1 MSLRTYLNTRA
12 CDYSLAYTQRN
23 YCRELISNK
32 SIPLDSEN
40 ADLIQS
46 AVEKCYPM
54 NSGIQVFTQCML
66 FAYQN
71 ESRKKDQAANRAANY
86 LDILRDVFD
95 RCDCYHDDGR
105 TREQFRQRPELHLM
119 AVIASGLFEIADAI
133 RSTREP

>member
-1 MSLRTYLNTRA
+1 MSFRSFIAEQARGYKQP
-12 CDYSLAYTQRN
+12 YTQRN
-23 YCRELISNK
+23 YCRELLRNE

-40 ADLIQS
+40 ADLILS
-46 AVEKCYPM
+46 AVDKCYPM
-54 NSGIQVFTQCML
+54 NSGIHIFTQCML

-71 ESRKKDQAANRAANY
+71 ESRKKDKRSDNY

-95 RCDCYHDDGR
+95 RCDCYYDDGR

>member
-40 ADLIQS
+40 ADLILS
-46 AVEKCYPM
+46 AVDKCYPM
-54 NSGIQVFTQCML
+54 NSGIHIFTQCML

-71 ESRKKDQAANRAANY
+71 ESRKKDKRSDNY

-95 RCDCYHDDGR
+95 RCDCYRDDGR

-133 RSTREP
+133 RGK